1 VESPSVAVLLP
12 VLNEADHIDVCLESL
27 AAQGYP
33 GSLEIV
39 VADGGS
45 VDGTLERLS
54 GWSKRIELKIL
65 HNPERVQS
73 AGVNLAAANTDAEVL
88 IRADAHTVY
97 ASDYVHR
104 SVELLL
110 TSGATAVGGNQTA
123 TARSRF
129 GRAVAAAMDSPLAV
143 GPARFRHADTVEE
156 VDTVYLGAF
165 RRSDFQA
172 LGGYRTLP
180 SKVAEDADLYFRW
193 RLQGARVLVDPS
205 IRSKYTPRETP
216 SGLWRQYYR
225 YGIGKAD
232 MLYVNRRWP
241 SWRPLGP
248 LLLVLGLLGTLVAAP
263 SNLWPLILLLAAW
276 LVVLAVAG
284 RARPMVMAAAGIM
297 HLAYGTG
304 LLRGLFRRPSKVRAA
319 VTP

>member
-1 VESPSVAVLLP
+1 MDSPSVAVLLP

-27 AAQGYP
+27 AAQDYP

-45 VDGTLERLS
+45 EDGTLERLS
-54 GWSKRIELKIL
+54 GWSERIELRIL

-73 AGVNLAAANTDAEVL
+73 AGINLAAANTDAEVL
-88 IRADAHTVY
+88 IRADAHTIY

-104 SVELLL
+104 SVKLLL

-123 TARSRF
+123 TARSLF

-143 GPARFRHADTVEE
+143 GPARFRHADAVEE

-172 LGGYRTLP
+172 LGAYRTLP

-205 IRSKYTPRETP
+205 IRSKYTPRESP
-216 SGLWRQYYR
+216 GAHWRQYYR

-248 LLLVLGLLGTLVAAP
+248 LLLVLGLLGTLLAAP
-263 SNLWPLILLLAAW
+263 SNLWPLNLLVAAW

-297 HLAYGTG
+297 HLAYGAG
-304 LLRGLFRRPSKVRAA
+304 LLRGLFRRPSKVRSA